1 MCNVKKSQNK
11 LIREISFCPKGMGY
25 DIIYAISTVKGV
37 NMLIQLRVNNFLSF
51 GEMTTFSLEAGKIQK
66 HKNHISRIRQRQI
79 LRGCSIFG
87 SNAAGKSNLLK
98 ALALIERMMID
109 NSCGA
114 VAGRQFR
121 LGKEQRPNME
131 ICIEYEYNEHV
142 FCYQIITD
150 GLTVKQEI
158 LLCLDS
164 EDPET
169 LFSRKNEVI
178 TLGERLKEYLWY
190 EQRTCKSDAFY
201 LMKLAQDGLRENRKT
216 IPESKLMI
224 DACWGM
230 KQFIVIDASQHSFL
244 AEKYYAKLQ
253 IDEFRRFLID
263 LLKSADMGISD
274 VDYRKLSS
282 HEAENILRKYQGVI
296 PDELH
301 DGWSKVVLDSPAYY
315 LLTFDG
321 SKFAV
326 REICCKHGAFPFR
339 AGEESQGTIKLIQLS
354 SMLFQLKTSKMV
366 WCVDEFDSKFHTVL
380 SQNLLKWYMD
390 ESEGIRSQLIVSAHD
405 MNLLTHD
412 IWRTDEIY
420 LVEKKN
426 NHSLLTRLDT
436 KCPRFDKRLAKGYLK
451 GDYGTLPNVQFAKI
465 GT

>member
-1 MCNVKKSQNK
+1 
-11 LIREISFCPKGMGY
+11 
-25 DIIYAISTVKGV
+25 
-37 NMLIQLRVNNFLSF
+37 MLIKFSVSNLLSF
-51 GEMTTFSLEAGKIQK
+51 SEMITFSLEAGKILK
-66 HKNHISRIRQRQI
+66 HKNHINKVCGRHV
-79 LRGCSIFG
+79 LRGCSLFG
-87 SNAAGKSNLLK
+87 ANAAGKSNLLK
-98 ALALIERMMID
+98 ALALVERMMIN
-109 NSCGA
+109 NSCSA
-114 VAGRQFR
+114 VAGYQFR
-121 LGKEQRPNME
+121 LDKEQRPDMDFD
-131 ICIEYEYNEHV
+131 IEYEYNEHIFRYKFV
-142 FCYQIITD
+142 TD
-150 GLTVKQEI
+150 GTVVKDEI
-158 LLCLDS
+158 LQCLDNG
-164 EDPET
+164 EAEI
-169 LFSRKNEVI
+169 LYSRKNEEVM
-178 TLGERLKEYLWY
+178 LGVRLKEYLWY
-190 EQRTCKSDAFY
+190 EQRTCKADAFY
-201 LMKLAQDGLRENRKT
+201 LMKLLQDGLSEHRKT

-224 DACWGM
+224 DACCGM
-230 KQFIVIDASQHSFL
+230 KQFIVIDASQQSFL
-244 AEKYYAKLQ
+244 GDKYYAKLQ
-253 IDEFRRFLID
+253 IDDFRRFLID

>member
-1 MCNVKKSQNK
+1 
-11 LIREISFCPKGMGY
+11 
-25 DIIYAISTVKGV
+25 
-37 NMLIQLRVNNFLSF
+37 MLIKFSVSNLLSF
-51 GEMTTFSLEAGKIQK
+51 SEMITFSLEAGKILK
-66 HKNHISRIRQRQI
+66 HKNHINKVCGRHV
-79 LRGCSIFG
+79 LRGCSLFG
-87 SNAAGKSNLLK
+87 ANAAGKSNLLK
-98 ALALIERMMID
+98 ALALVERMMIN
-109 NSCGA
+109 NSCSA
-114 VAGRQFR
+114 VAGYQFR
-121 LGKEQRPNME
+121 LDKEQRLDMDFD
-131 ICIEYEYNEHV
+131 IEYEYNEHIFRYKFV
-142 FCYQIITD
+142 TD
-150 GLTVKQEI
+150 GTVVKDEI
-158 LLCLDS
+158 LQCLDNG
-164 EDPET
+164 EAEI
-169 LFSRKNEVI
+169 LYSRKNEEVM
-178 TLGERLKEYLWY
+178 LGVRLKEYLWY
-190 EQRTCKSDAFY
+190 EQRTCKADAFY
-201 LMKLAQDGLRENRKT
+201 LMKLLQDGLSEHRKT

-224 DACWGM
+224 DACCGM
-230 KQFIVIDASQHSFL
+230 KQFIVIDASQQSFL
-244 AEKYYAKLQ
+244 GDKYYAKLQ

-390 ESEGIRSQLIVSAHD
+390 ESEGNRSQLIVSAHD